1 MKEILLHILGFL
13 FILFS
18 IDTAI
23 GWCKVYWM
31 WTKREYLEKVY
42 LDGYRKCSED
52 IAERVNKLL
61 KEKAKENQK

>member
-1 MKEILLHILGFL
+1 MKEILCLILGFL

-23 GWCKVYWM
+23 SWCKIYWM

-42 LDGYRKCSED
+42 LDGYRKGAED
-52 IAERVNKLL
+52 MAEYVNKLL
-61 KEKAKENQK
+61 KEAKEAQE